1 MHVRT
6 FAVVVGAQDDGDVLE
21 ERDEGERPE
30 DEGEGAVDLL
40 VALRVRDV
48 LGEGAL
54 VHVQRRDAEVAVHH
68 AEALV
73 RQQQRRPPRLPL
85 QSKQPPDAPRLR
97 QLGSELCLS
106 SKH

>member
-1 MHVRT
+1 MRVSVQNT
-6 FAVVVGAQDDGDVLE
+6 K
-21 ERDEGERPE
+21 
-30 DEGEGAVDLL
+30 GEGAVDLL

-85 QSKQPPDAPRLR
+85 QSKQPQDAPRLR

-106 SKH
+106 SKHCIPPQVLTAAGAWR